1 MSWWIP
7 LQLVAEETSQFWWSS
22 SSIIV
27 ASGSAHVAAQDLVV
41 LLVALG
47 IVAPQS
53 LQDAGLL
60 VQMWCAGSSLVVAP
74 GQHTGCGQGSPT
86 IALY

>member
-7 LQLVAEETSQFWWSS
+7 QLVAEETSQFWW
-22 SSIIV
+22 V
-27 ASGSAHVAAQDLVV
+27 APLSLWLVAPLMLQHWDLVV

-53 LQDAGLL
+53 LQDAGSC
-60 VQMWCAGSSLVVAP
+60 QMWCAGSSLVVAP
-74 GQHTGCGQGSPT
+74 GQHTSCGQGLSLV
-86 IALY
+86 ALY